1 MEQKRKSLHTVLL
14 DKLKESASSVA
25 PVAGLVLVLSLT
37 PWVSFTGMELLV
49 FAVSTLFLILGI
61 GLFSLGA
68 DLAMT
73 PMGEYIGTGL
83 SKSRRLLVL
92 LAVSFLMGVFITI
105 AEPDLSVLASQV
117 SNVINS
123 NVLTITIGVGVG
135 FFLLLGVIKIVYQR
149 DQTALLLLFYLM
161 IFAMVALLFE
171 RGRGSFLPLAFD
183 SGGVTTGP
191 ITVPFIMALG
201 VGIARS
207 AGGKSAQENSFGLV
221 ALCSVGPV
229 LAMLILPLFSSGSI
243 VYEVPEYSLEAH
255 LGSALWETVADTF
268 REVAVAL
275 LLILFFF
282 LMLQVFILKM
292 SRQSLI
298 QIFAGLVYTLT
309 GLVIFLTA
317 VTVGY
322 MPVGYKIGHDLAAGN
337 MNLAVAFSFV
347 LGMATVL
354 AEPAIHVLNHQV
366 EDVTDGN
373 VGKLQMMIALSIGV
387 GLSVGLSALRVA
399 LGFSVLYYLIP
410 GYLLSLTLSF
420 FVPRLY
426 TAIAFDSGG
435 VASGPLTS
443 SFVLPMIIGTCVAMR
458 GGEAVLEYA
467 FGMVAM
473 VAMTPLIAIQLL
485 GFRAIVA
492 KRARDKAAMRH
503 IFSAEDAEV
512 IYFEWED

>member
-1 MEQKRKSLHTVLL
+1 MERKTLKTVLL
-14 DKLKESASSVA
+14 DKLKESFFSVL
-25 PVAGLVLVLSLT
+25 PVAARVALLCLT
-37 PWVSFTGMELLV
+37 PLV
-49 FAVSTLFLILGI
+49 NLSGKEAATFAVSTLFLMLGI
-61 GLFSLGA
+61 ALFNLGA

-73 PMGEYIGTGL
+73 PMGEFVGTGL
-83 SKSRRLLVL
+83 TKSRRLLVL
-92 LAVSFLMGVFITI
+92 LAVSFVMGVFITV

-117 SNVINS
+117 RNVIDPT
-123 NVLTITIGVGVG
+123 VLTVTIGIGVG
-135 FFLLLGVIKIVYQR
+135 FFLLLGVLRIVWQK

-161 IFAMVALLFE
+161 IFAMTSLLFE
-171 RGRGSFLPLAFD
+171 RGRSVFLPLAFD

-201 VGIARS
+201 VGIARC
-207 AGGKSAQENSFGLV
+207 AGGKNAQENSFGLV

-229 LAMLILPLFSSGSI
+229 LAMLILPLFSGGSI
-243 VYEVPEYSLEAH
+243 AYEVPEYSLKAG
-255 LGSALWETVADTF
+255 LGETILNTIADTF
-268 REVAVAL
+268 REVSVAL
-275 LLILFFF
+275 GLIIFFF
-282 LMLQVFILKM
+282 LVLQFTILKI

-298 QIFAGLVYTLT
+298 RIFSGIVYTLT
-309 GLVIFLTA
+309 GLVIFLTS
-317 VTVGY
+317 VTIGY
-322 MPVGYKIGHDLAAGN
+322 MPIGYKLGHDLAAENGA
-337 MNLAVAFSFV
+337 LAIGFSFL

-354 AEPAIHVLNHQV
+354 AEPAIHVLNRQV
-366 EDVTDGN
+366 EEVTDGN
-373 VGKLQMMIALSIGV
+373 VSKLQMMIALSIGV
-387 GLSVGLSALRVA
+387 GLSVGLSALRVQ

-420 FVPRLY
+420 FVPKLY

-443 SFVLPMIIGTCVAMR
+443 SFVLPMIIGSCVALR
-458 GGEAVLEYA
+458 GGDAVMENA

-503 IFSAEDAEV
+503 IFSAEDAQV
-512 IYFEWED
+512 IYFEWDD